1 MRRSLQKF
9 ESLTKSLGKIKGA
22 PKVVNLAEEQDTG
35 PKGTKLPRIQPASLP
50 FPREE
55 CAGDASNRCDE
66 QLFNQLTL
74 LDHLLRLPAEQL
86 RASANHGAM
95 VSLAE
100 VSQPAARSPHDASTG
115 VSLFSSATALGE
127 HASAGTASAHAQRR
141 EASADSP
148 SRSVKF
154 ADADA
159 GLVKVRQIPSRE
171 EACAATDAAHASR
184 SRPPPAK
191 ISPRTRAIK
200 MSASAASSTAGA
212 TQPEASSAS
221 GFADHS
227 TRDEVKISA
236 AAVPDM
242 KAAYGS
248 VRFGSKA
255 RPAAQVPRAVENR
268 LKPASVLAADN
279 RSRA

>member
-9 ESLTKSLGKIKGA
+9 ELLTKSLGKIKGA
-22 PKVVNLAEEQDTG
+22 PKVVNLAEEQDAAS
-35 PKGTKLPRIQPASLP
+35 KRTKLPRIQPASQNLSLP
-50 FPREE
+50 FPREQ
-55 CAGDASNRCDE
+55 CAGSAGSACDD

-86 RASANHGAM
+86 RVSANHGAM

-100 VSQPAARSPHDASTG
+100 VSQPAARSPHDESTG
-115 VSLFSSATALGE
+115 VSLFSSAAALSDRTA
-127 HASAGTASAHAQRR
+127 AVTAAAAHAQQR
-141 EASADSP
+141 EMSADSP

-154 ADADA
+154 ADDA
-159 GLVKVRQIPSRE
+159 LVKVHQIHSRE
-171 EACAATDAAHASR
+171 EALAAADAAHACG

-200 MSASAASSTAGA
+200 LSARAASGTAGA
-212 TQPEASSAS
+212 PQRDASSA
-221 GFADHS
+221 GGCADHS
-227 TRDEVKISA
+227 DEMKIRA
-236 AAVPDM
+236 AAVPDA

-248 VRFGSKA
+248 VRFGAKA
-255 RPAAQVPRAVENR
+255 KPAAQVEKR
-268 LKPASVLAADN
+268 LKHPSVLAAEN